1 MPEVTY
7 SIKVG
12 TVIVAKH
19 VSLNYACIFLKA
31 IMQEFYN
38 DTDIGVEIVREPD
51 LRVQSISDTVEDS

>member
-12 TVIVAKH
+12 NTIVAKH

-31 IMQEFYN
+31 IMSEFYN
-38 DTDIGVEIVREPD
+38 DQDIGVEIVREPD
-51 LRVQSISDTVEDS
+51 DRVQPEDPASEF